1 MKKQAFFRRADLVFI
16 AVVAAVCIFLF
27 LSKQSPHAPPQD
39 VQAVLY
45 SGGVEIDRIS
55 LNEVT
60 LPYTLTLGKQPQ
72 AVIQVE
78 RGRIRY
84 LSAECPDGLCVKSGW
99 LSQPGDTAACL
110 PARTVIAI
118 EGIRPAGGV
127 DVQTY

>member
-1 MKKQAFFRRADLVFI
+1 MKKQAFFRRADLLLI
-16 AVVAAVCIFLF
+16 AVIAAVCIFLF
-27 LSKQSPHAPPQD
+27 LSKQSPHASPQD

-99 LSQPGDTAACL
+99 LSQPGGYRRL
-110 PARTVIAI
+110 PARAY
-118 EGIRPAGGV
+118 RNCH
-127 DVQTY
+127 

>member
-1 MKKQAFFRRADLVFI
+1 MPPCVFFFFYLSNHPTHRRKTYKPYSI
-16 AVVAAVCIFLF
+16 AAVWK
-27 LSKQSPHAPPQD
+27 STASP
-39 VQAVLY
+39 Y
-45 SGGVEIDRIS
+45 
-55 LNEVT
+55 EVT